1 MTFAM
6 KMVHRK
12 QDGIVV
18 TSEFYHEQ
26 QRHFY
31 SYQFYAIFLK
41 KIFFFIFR
49 SHGPSRYT
57 RKWEDESAYV
67 KQAPPRNP
75 RPEDFQ
81 NQKDFPEL
89 GSKID
94 RRRGSQN
101 DREEKENKLR
111 QNYQND
117 DDIRNYP
124 IQKKSLSRQS
134 DDRDRRDRDRRD
146 GSPQM
151 RRSHDRYPL
160 GRGNQME
167 MDDRRRI
174 KDKGYKSRLGRN
186 TMEFKNQNRNKNNDY
201 DGRGGSGGYRNNS
214 GAHSESRNQPHYHQ
228 HDDEHVESVSFT
240 NSKLNN
246 NSNRYSNV
254 DYSNVGSNMGSMQRR
269 DYELSHQ
276 EQAMVISLNDFNCV
290 ALIIYFNLFSDNF
303 QHRISSHNR
312 SSVSN

>member
-1 MTFAM
+1 M
-6 KMVHRK
+6 
-12 QDGIVV
+12 
-18 TSEFYHEQ
+18 
-26 QRHFY
+26 
-31 SYQFYAIFLK
+31 
-41 KIFFFIFR
+41 IFFSIFR

-117 DDIRNYP
+117 DEDIRNYP
-124 IQKKSLSRQS
+124 SRKKSLNRQLS
-134 DDRDRRDRDRRD
+134 DRDRRDRDRRD
-146 GSPQM
+146 GSPQL
-151 RRSHDRYPL
+151 RRSHDRYPP

-201 DGRGGSGGYRNNS
+201 DGRGGSGGSYNRNNS
-214 GAHSESRNQPHYHQ
+214 GTHSESRNQPHYHQ

-246 NSNRYSNV
+246 NSNRFSNV
-254 DYSNVGSNMGSMQRR
+254 EYSNVGSNMGPMQGR
-269 DYELSHQ
+269 DYAISHQ
-276 EQAMVISLNDFNCV
+276 EQTMVISLIDFNCV
-290 ALIIYFNLFSDNF
+290 ALIIYFNFFFDNF
-303 QHRISSHNR
+303 RHRISSRNR
-312 SSVSN
+312 SSDSN